1 MSSEAGASPAVRAAA
16 IHDDGSGE
24 VGRKLADFAACQR
37 RHGLRVLGLAM
48 ERRGDGPE
56 CKRAMILVDV
66 ETGREYPAS
75 QPLGPGSTSCQ
86 LDPRAFAE
94 ASAVLRNA
102 LRRTP
107 HLVVCNRFGA
117 LEAGGKG
124 FCDEL
129 LALMSEDI
137 PVLTVVAEPYIAA
150 WKAFSGGAPVLPP
163 APEAWSG
170 WLCAVSKPPRSRGEL
185 ATA

>member
-1 MSSEAGASPAVRAAA
+1 MSSEAGASPTVRAAA

-37 RHGLRVLGLAM
+37 RQGLRVLGLAM
-48 ERRGDGPE
+48 KRRGDGPE

-75 QPLGPGSTSCQ
+75 QALGPGSTSCQ

-94 ASAVLRNA
+94 ASAVLRDA
-102 LRRTP
+102 LQRAP
-107 HLVVCNRFGA
+107 HLVICNRFGA
-117 LEAGGKG
+117 LEAVGKG

-137 PVLTVVAEPYIAA
+137 PVLTMVAEPYVAA
-150 WKAFSGGAPVLPP
+150 WKAFSGDAPVLPP
-163 APEAWSG
+163 APEAWSN
-170 WLCAVSKPPRSRGEL
+170 WLCAVSTEESPRGER